1 MRSLMAV
8 LSAAC
13 FIAMLVLLW
22 KSPATLN
29 RISDA
34 ILGQSVSQAS
44 APIGQ
49 PEERPAEKPAPKKP
63 SKSVPGPSK
72 PQTTGL
78 DTVMVVVPKEA
89 PPATDLGHANVK
101 TDSAAVYSSNSPR
114 SSVVQLLKKGDTVE
128 TNLEVIDS
136 SGTWSLVRT
145 GESQR
150 SGFVRSE
157 NLDRAKMTASKN

>member
-44 APIGQ
+44 GTIVQ
-49 PEERPAEKPAPKKP
+49 PEEKPAEKPAPRKP
-63 SKSVPGPSK
+63 SKSAPGPSK
-72 PQTTGL
+72 PQTSGL
-78 DTVMVVVPKEA
+78 DTVVVVVPKEA

-101 TDSAAVYSSNSPR
+101 ADSAAVYSSNSPR
-114 SSVVQLLKKGDTVE
+114 SPVVGLLKKGDTVE

-150 SGFVRSE
+150 SGFVKSE

>member
-1 MRSLMAV
+1 VRSLMAV

-22 KSPATLN
+22 KSPATLS

-34 ILGQSVSQAS
+34 ILGQNVSQAS
-44 APIGQ
+44 TPVIQ
-49 PEERPAEKPAPKKP
+49 PEEKPAEKPALKKRATLVSSP
-63 SKSVPGPSK
+63 S
-72 PQTTGL
+72 QLQRNEL
-78 DTVMVVVPKEA
+78 DTVVVVVPKEA
-89 PPATDLGHANVK
+89 SPALDLGHANVK
-101 TDSAAVYSSNSPR
+101 TDSAAVYSSNSSR
-114 SSVVQLLKKGDTVE
+114 SPVIHLLKKGDTVE
-128 TNLEVIDS
+128 TNIEVMDS

-157 NLDRAKMTASKN
+157 NLDRAKMTASRN

>member
-13 FIAMLVLLW
+13 FIAMLILLW
-22 KSPATLN
+22 KSPATLS

-34 ILGQSVSQAS
+34 ILGQTVSQAS
-44 APIGQ
+44 TPVVQ
-49 PEERPAEKPAPKKP
+49 PEEKPAEKPAPKKRATSVSSP
-63 SKSVPGPSK
+63 SQPPSNEL
-72 PQTTGL
+72 G
-78 DTVMVVVPKEA
+78 TVVVVVPKEA
-89 PPATDLGHANVK
+89 PPALDLGRANVK
-101 TDSAAVYSSNSPR
+101 TDSAAVYSSNSSR
-114 SSVVQLLKKGDTVE
+114 SPVIRLLKKGDTVE
-128 TNLEVIDS
+128 TNIEVMDS

-157 NLDRAKMTASKN
+157 NLDRAKMTASRN

>member
-13 FIAMLVLLW
+13 FIAMLVVLW

-34 ILGQSVSQAS
+34 ILGQSVSQAFS
-44 APIGQ
+44 RIVQ
-49 PEERPAEKPAPKKP
+49 PEEKPAEKPAPKKP
-63 SKSVPGPSK
+63 SKSVPAPSK

-78 DTVMVVVPKEA
+78 DTVVVVIPKES

-101 TDSAAVYSSNSPR
+101 TDSAPVYSSNTPR
-114 SSVVQLLKKGDTVE
+114 SPLVQLLKKGDTVE

-145 GESQR
+145 GELQR

>member
-1 MRSLMAV
+1 VRSLMAV

-22 KSPATLN
+22 KSPGTLN

-34 ILGQSVSQAS
+34 ILGQTVSQAS
-44 APIGQ
+44 APVVQ
-49 PEERPAEKPAPKKP
+49 PEEKPVEKPAPKKP
-63 SKSVPGPSK
+63 SKSVSGPPR
-72 PQTTGL
+72 PQISDLNT
-78 DTVMVVVPKEA
+78 VVVVIPKEA
-89 PPATDLGHANVK
+89 EPVTDRGHANVK

-114 SSVVQLLKKGDTVE
+114 SPVVRLLKKGDTVE

-136 SGTWSLVRT
+136 GGTWSLVRT

-150 SGFVRSE
+150 AGFVRSE
-157 NLDRAKMTASKN
+157 NLDHAKMAASKN

>member
-1 MRSLMAV
+1 MAV

-34 ILGQSVSQAS
+34 IMGQTVSQAS
-44 APIGQ
+44 APVAQ
-49 PEERPAEKPAPKKP
+49 PEEKPTDKPAFKKHPKL
-63 SKSVPGPSK
+63 VPGSSK
-72 PQTTGL
+72 PATTDL
-78 DTVMVVVPKEA
+78 DTVLVVVPKD
-89 PPATDLGHANVK
+89 PPPVMDLGHANVK
-101 TDSAAVYSSNSPR
+101 TDSAAVYSTNSSR
-114 SSVVQLLKKGDTVE
+114 SPVVRLLKKGDTVE
-128 TNLEVIDS
+128 TNLEIMDS
-136 SGTWSLVRT
+136 SGAWSLVRT

-157 NLDRAKMTASKN
+157 NLDRPKLAASRD